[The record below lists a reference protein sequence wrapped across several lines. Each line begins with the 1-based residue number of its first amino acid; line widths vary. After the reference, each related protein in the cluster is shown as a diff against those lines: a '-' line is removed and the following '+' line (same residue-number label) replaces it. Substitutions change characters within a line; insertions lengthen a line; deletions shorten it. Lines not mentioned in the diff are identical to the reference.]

1 MATNGK
7 KRYGYSGSSAEAKF
21 WRDCWK
27 VFLVK
32 NSRCVS
38 VTVAIGVGV
47 RVPGI
52 RIVSVVIRAQV
63 VPDLVYV
70 RKVRQTVGVHNRVAV
85 LGESRCRGL
94 HGEPAAREY
103 VKSGENGRRGLV
115 QTFPD
120 FILRRSAGI

>member
-1 MATNGK
+1 MSTHGK
-7 KRYGYSGSSAEAKF
+7 KYKSSSAGANFCRE
-21 WRDCWK
+21 RWK
-27 VFLVK
+27 VFIVK

-52 RIVSVVIRAQV
+52 RIVAVVIRAQV

-85 LGESRCRGL
+85 LGES
-94 HGEPAAREY
+94 
-103 VKSGENGRRGLV
+103 
-115 QTFPD
+115 
-120 FILRRSAGI
+120 